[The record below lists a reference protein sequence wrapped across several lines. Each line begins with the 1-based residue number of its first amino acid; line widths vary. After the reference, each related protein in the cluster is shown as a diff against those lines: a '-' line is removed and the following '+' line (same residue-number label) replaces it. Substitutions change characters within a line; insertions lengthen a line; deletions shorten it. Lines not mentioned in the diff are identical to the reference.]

1 MVPYNDSSGNTSTT
15 SSASFQSIMNCK
27 QVYMSGHVQDVL
39 AGITKQ
45 NKTKQSNQIKQMRG
59 SRIVRTSQAG
69 PQRGL
74 GVSVGRAGPRC
85 AGGSERSISPDR
97 NSYAKGRA
105 AAADIAIRPAKH
117 QRPRTSLYLSSPV
130 HPWPDQFMAAE
141 IRTWLQR
148 LLQQKTS
155 RKSKEVTMGPAEVR
169 L

>member
-59 SRIVRTSQAG
+59 SRIVRTSQ
-69 PQRGL
+69 RGL

-85 AGGSERSISPDR
+85 AGGSERRSMPDMRKDAPPPPISPFDR
-97 NSYAKGRA
+97 RSTSAHAHPHTSPLPSILGQ
-105 AAADIAIRPAKH
+105 IRSW
-117 QRPRTSLYLSSPV
+117 QRRYV
-130 HPWPDQFMAAE
+130 HGCKDFFN
-141 IRTWLQR
+141 
-148 LLQQKTS
+148 
-155 RKSKEVTMGPAEVR
+155 
-169 L
+169 